1 MNRLFQDIDT
11 RHDNR
16 SILSRGF
23 IFFFT
28 LVRRQ
33 VQTSTGEEERLIIIY
48 RTDISTRVETACET
62 ALSIN
67 YIADVSRKLS

>member
-1 MNRLFQDIDT
+1 MIIDQ
-11 RHDNR
+11 
-16 SILSRGF
+16 SYPVVSF
-23 IFFFT
+23 FFFT

-48 RTDISTRVETACET
+48 RTDVSTRVETACET

-67 YIADVSRKLS
+67 YVADVSRKLS